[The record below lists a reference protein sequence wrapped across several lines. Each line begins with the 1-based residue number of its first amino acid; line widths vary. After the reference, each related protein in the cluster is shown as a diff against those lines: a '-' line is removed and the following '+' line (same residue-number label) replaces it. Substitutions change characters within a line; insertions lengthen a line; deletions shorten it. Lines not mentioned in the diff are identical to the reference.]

1 MADEKEKKGLGHRLK
16 MALATLGFAA
26 AAMTGATQD
35 AHANEIQPQ
44 DLNAG
49 RAPVTDTQKQ
59 MFEESLKVNL
69 DAQTHTANVQV
80 QQRGEQTQ
88 VHAHG
93 VARPG
98 EQSNNIDQQIL
109 NKKAEQVQAVRRG
122 NRARAEEI
130 QQELK
135 ELYNQKMQQQK
146 ANEGAER

>member
-80 QQRGEQTQ
+80 QQRGEQ
-88 VHAHG
+88 
-93 VARPG
+93 
-98 EQSNNIDQQIL
+98 SNNIDQQIL

-122 NRARAEEI
+122 NRDRAEEI